1 MPKFAKHEKW
11 LGSLRAA
18 SSVLTKF
25 FKIINT

>member
-1 MPKFAKHEKW
+1 MPKFAKHENR

-18 SSVLTKF
+18 PSVLTKF